1 MFRFA
6 FLRVTL
12 EQIKSRIKLKPEI
25 YQEGDNGSEFGY
37 WQLTSLGDLMEK
49 DTERTKLQ
57 ISGHSFSLYEDPYD
71 EDFNF

>member
-1 MFRFA
+1 MIR

-12 EQIKSRIKLKPEI
+12 EQIKSGIKLKPEI
-25 YQEGDNGSEFGY
+25 YQKGDDGSEFGY
-37 WQLTSLGDLMEK
+37 WQLAHLGDLMEK

-57 ISGHSFSLYEDPYD
+57 ICQSFSLYEDPYD

>member
-25 YQEGDNGSEFGY
+25 YQKGDDDSEFGY

-57 ISGHSFSLYEDPYD
+57 ISDHSFSLYEDPYD